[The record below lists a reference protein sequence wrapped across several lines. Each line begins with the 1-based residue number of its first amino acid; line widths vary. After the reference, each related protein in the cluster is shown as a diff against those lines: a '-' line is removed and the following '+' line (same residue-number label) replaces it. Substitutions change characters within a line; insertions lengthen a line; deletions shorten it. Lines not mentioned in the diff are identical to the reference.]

1 MGKHK
6 IKISE
11 LSRATD
17 IHRNTLTA
25 LYQET
30 AVRVDLE
37 VIDKL
42 CAYFDC
48 GVCELFEYDA
58 LATNTSA

>member
-11 LSRATD
+11 LSRETG

-30 AVRVDLE
+30 AMRIDLDVIEKLCDYFECGVGELLE
-37 VIDKL
+37 VVVE
-42 CAYFDC
+42 
-48 GVCELFEYDA
+48 G
-58 LATNTSA
+58 

>member
-1 MGKHK
+1 MMGRHK

-30 AVRVDLE
+30 AVRVDLD
-37 VIDKL
+37 VIEKL
-42 CAYFDC
+42 CLYFDC
-48 GVCELFEYDA
+48 EVGDLLEVIKVADDD
-58 LATNTSA
+58 